1 MFTAY
6 FAHLHGLKV
15 AIFDALPEAGGQPAA
30 LYPSK
35 IIQDIPVFKEIPAF
49 DLIKRLTNNLTGDCT
64 LFLNHKVESISEVN
78 SDYIIDNL
86 IQCHGIIIATGAGAF
101 KPKAFPLAIPDTLEN
116 QLQYFIKDPANF
128 AGKDVAVLGGGDSA
142 LDLALELSKCA
153 NVTLIH
159 RRNEFRGL
167 ESNVEKVKA
176 SPNIKLLTPYLPHS
190 VSDKNGKFE
199 LSLKKVGTELIDQAE
214 FDNLLVAYGFRAN
227 NRFVKKWGIQ
237 TSEGLIEVDRKM
249 QTSKERI
256 FAVGD
261 CVTYAGRVPVIGIGF
276 GEAQLA
282 ISNIMQSLFPE
293 KKMTIHSTSI

>member
-1 MFTAY
+1 M
-6 FAHLHGLKV
+6 
-15 AIFDALPEAGGQPAA
+15 
-30 LYPSK
+30 
-35 IIQDIPVFKEIPAF
+35 
-49 DLIKRLTNNLTGDCT
+49 
-64 LFLNHKVESISEVN
+64 NHKVETITEKDSY
-78 SDYIIDNL
+78 YIIDDL
-86 IQCHGIIIATGAGAF
+86 LQSRGIIIATGAGAF
-101 KPKAFPLAIPDTLEN
+101 KPKAFPLPVPETLQSKVN
-116 QLQYFIKDPANF
+116 YFIKNPATF
-128 AGKDVAVLGGGDSA
+128 AGKNVAVLGGGDSA
-142 LDLALELSKCA
+142 LDLAIELSKVA

-167 ESNVEKVKA
+167 ESNVEKVKTN
-176 SPNIKLLTPYLPHS
+176 PKIQLLTPYLPHS

-237 TSEGLIEVDRKM
+237 TSDGLIEVDRKM

-293 KKMTIHSTSI
+293 KKITIHSTSI